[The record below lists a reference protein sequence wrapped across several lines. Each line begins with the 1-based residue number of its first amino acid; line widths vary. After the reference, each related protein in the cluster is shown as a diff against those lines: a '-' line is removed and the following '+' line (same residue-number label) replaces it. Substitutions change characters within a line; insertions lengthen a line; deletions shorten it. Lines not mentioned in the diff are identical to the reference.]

1 MEIDKENQ
9 KTKGKNAN
17 VNALNTFER
26 SPQQFLRRQV
36 EEKGRVRQE
45 PAMIS
50 DSDSKF
56 QALLQEMQSMN
67 VNMEQDRR
75 ERKNEM
81 DEMRGK
87 ILTLE
92 KKLEK
97 GSNQD
102 NGNRWREIPKCQNC
116 QDRKVYCT
124 HCAKCGEGGHKQRDC
139 PKNE

>member
-1 MEIDKENQ
+1 MEMDKENQ

-36 EEKGRVRQE
+36 EEKDRVPQG
-45 PAMIS
+45 PTMIS

-75 ERKNEM
+75 ERKNE
-81 DEMRGK
+81 K
-87 ILTLE
+87 IHYPLQE
-92 KKLEK
+92 N
-97 GSNQD
+97 SFQ
-102 NGNRWREIPKCQNC
+102 EIICRTGP
-116 QDRKVYCT
+116 
-124 HCAKCGEGGHKQRDC
+124 
-139 PKNE
+139 